1 MRTMKIALYFA
12 GFNVRLEKTFAVI
25 LRRVSDEK
33 PCVKVRSFAVSQD
46 NKVCDLGIDYDIA
59 ANTGCSYEQ

>member
-1 MRTMKIALYFA
+1 MRMMKIALYFA

-25 LRRVSDEK
+25 LRRVSDEIS
-33 PCVKVRSFAVSQD
+33 CVKAGSFAVDQD
-46 NKVCDLGIDYDIA
+46 NKVCGLGIDYDIA